1 MKKFVRLLI
10 IGCLL
15 LIALIPN
22 TVYAST
28 ISSSPVEWQD
38 ITLSDEEFE
47 RALQNNPNNGI
58 TPYATG
64 LITNYAI
71 ALTKSGTTLII
82 TGRTTGNADVK
93 KCGFTVITIQ
103 RKKASASS
111 WSTYAKYEDLYNES
125 NMYKLS
131 KKINVTSGYQY
142 RVTCTHYAK
151 KNLLSTQKINNT
163 SNTLSF

>member
-1 MKKFVRLLI
+1 MKKFIILFITGGLI
-10 IGCLL
+10 LTMF
-15 LIALIPN
+15 IPS
-22 TVYAST
+22 VAYASVEDN
-28 ISSSPVEWQD
+28 PVEWQD
-38 ITLSDEEFE
+38 VTLSDEEFE
-47 RALQNNPNNGI
+47 RALQNNPNNSI

-64 LITNYAI
+64 LIKNHVI
-71 ALTKSGTTLII
+71 SINKSGSSIVI
-82 TGRTTGNADVK
+82 TGLTEGISDIK

-125 NMYKLS
+125 SIYKLS
-131 KKINVTSGYQY
+131 KKISVTSGYQY